1 MGISWSPLSGL
12 KGVKPP
18 VEFLEGTQDC
28 FLGPAGKEWPQLAIT
43 GDSRGFSRVVAGS
56 LGFLLSYDGE
66 LREPLVLPQE
76 SPVSI

>member
-43 GDSRGFSRVVAGS
+43 GDSCGFSRVAAES
-56 LGFLLSYDGE
+56 LGFLSSYNGE
-66 LREPLVLPQE
+66 LKWRLDFPGATREAP
-76 SPVSI
+76 